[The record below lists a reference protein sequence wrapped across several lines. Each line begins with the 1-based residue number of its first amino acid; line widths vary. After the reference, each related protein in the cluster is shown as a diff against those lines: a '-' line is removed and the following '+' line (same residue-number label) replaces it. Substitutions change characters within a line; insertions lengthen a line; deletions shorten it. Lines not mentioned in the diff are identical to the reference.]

1 MGLFTN
7 TEKKIASALTGA
19 FTSVKTE
26 VEKIDVALSADVK
39 SAFEATRTEAL
50 AANDLVNALKADL
63 QTALVKA
70 RDLHQ
75 VAMNAASA
83 AQAAAEADVAKFK
96 AMVAA
101 HAADM
106 NTQASQIVAPPAPA
120 PQQ

>member
-1 MGLFTN
+1 M
-7 TEKKIASALTGA
+7 
-19 FTSVKTE
+19 
-26 VEKIDVALSADVK
+26 
-39 SAFEATRTEAL
+39 
-50 AANDLVNALKADL
+50 VNALKADL

-75 VAMNAASA
+75 AAMNAASA

-106 NTQASQIVAPPAPA
+106 NTQASQIVAPPASA